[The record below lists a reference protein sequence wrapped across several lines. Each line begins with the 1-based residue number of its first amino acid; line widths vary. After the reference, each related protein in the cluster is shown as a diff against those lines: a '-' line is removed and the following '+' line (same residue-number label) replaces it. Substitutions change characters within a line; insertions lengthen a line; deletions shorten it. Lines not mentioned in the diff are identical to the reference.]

1 MTHFRLLRKVF
12 EWSYVIMRKTL
23 WKVGLSTA
31 ALVLLSS
38 SSAYAQTTA
47 NALLTVNVTVA
58 SRARLTLN
66 PTSISF
72 ADQDPDLV
80 PIMTSATPVTVSVG
94 ARTATASNVTLTL
107 MGPDFAGGGN
117 TIGIGNL
124 SWTAPAAGFVDGTAA
139 TTATPVGS
147 WTGPG
152 ARTGDQTYS
161 LVNSWAYVPGTYS
174 DDADLHA
181 GCSLSCF
188 LAFASDLAGAEPDRL
203 RSGSG
208 RSGPSW

>member
-23 WKVGLSTA
+23 WKVGLSTV

-47 NALLTVNVTVA
+47 NLIVNVTVA
-58 SRARLTLN
+58 SRARLTLS
-66 PTSISF
+66 TGSITF
-72 ADQDPDLV
+72 GDQDPTDFPTLTAA
-80 PIMTSATPVTVSVG
+80 PITINVG
-94 ARTATASNVTLTL
+94 ARTATASTVTLTL
-107 MGPDFAGGGN
+107 LGPDFASGGN

-124 SWTAPAAGFVDGTAA
+124 SWTAPAAGFVNGTAA

-152 ARTGDQTYS
+152 ARTSAQTYS
-161 LVNSWAYVPGTYS
+161 LVNSWSYVPGNYATTLVYT
-174 DDADLHA
+174 LTV
-181 GCSLSCF
+181 
-188 LAFASDLAGAEPDRL
+188 P
-203 RSGSG
+203 
-208 RSGPSW
+208 

>member
-1 MTHFRLLRKVF
+1 
-12 EWSYVIMRKTL
+12 MRKTL

-47 NALLTVNVTVA
+47 NANLIVNVTVA
-58 SRARLTLN
+58 SRARLTLS
-66 PTSISF
+66 TGSITF
-72 ADQDPDLV
+72 ADQDPDLFPTMTAA
-80 PIMTSATPVTVSVG
+80 PITINVG

-107 MGPDFAGGGN
+107 LGPDFTSGGN

-124 SWTAPAAGFVDGTAA
+124 SWTAPAAGFVAGTAA

-152 ARTGDQTYS
+152 ARTSAQTYS
-161 LVNSWAYVPGTYS
+161 LVNSWAYVPGNYATTLVYT
-174 DDADLHA
+174 LTV
-181 GCSLSCF
+181 
-188 LAFASDLAGAEPDRL
+188 P
-203 RSGSG
+203 
-208 RSGPSW
+208 